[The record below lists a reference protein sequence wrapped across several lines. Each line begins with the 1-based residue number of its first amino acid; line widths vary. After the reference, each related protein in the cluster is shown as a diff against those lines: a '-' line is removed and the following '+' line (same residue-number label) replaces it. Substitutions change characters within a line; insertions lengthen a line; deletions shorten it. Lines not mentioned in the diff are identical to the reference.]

1 MLSEWQFSACL
12 GGSFTLDC
20 VHNVQAAFAYQTL
33 LRAKAGSRTIPL
45 DQSHLWLRCF
55 FGFSDAAGFL
65 TGAMPSRDADAI
77 ASSPLARSLPT
88 SRRGQEKSSARP
100 GGGVS
105 ASPLN
110 SVRAASASTA
120 AGLVPGPPSN

>member
-1 MLSEWQFSACL
+1 MA
-12 GGSFTLDC
+12 
-20 VHNVQAAFAYQTL
+20 
-33 LRAKAGSRTIPL
+33 
-45 DQSHLWLRCF
+45 QSHLWLRCF
-55 FGFSDAAGFL
+55 FGFSDAAGSL

-77 ASSPLARSLPT
+77 ASSPLASSRPT
-88 SRRGQEKSSARP
+88 SRRGHAKSSARP

-105 ASPLN
+105 ASPLT